1 MYRINKADGFTLL
14 EIILA
19 ISIIGIII
27 SVVFSANL
35 TGFKVFNFNRNTIDA
50 QQTARVIFSR
60 INPYIRSA
68 TKVDT
73 SNFTADEMVNDE
85 LKIYFP
91 ERDKDTANSY
101 HGMIYGLKDN
111 GEFFYQKIY
120 TDLSKSS
127 NRMSLNSG
135 EIVNIQN
142 VSFSYKENKK
152 LLKIKLIVDAGY
164 LTERIFVERIFLR
177 NTDIIITP

>member
-1 MYRINKADGFTLL
+1 MYKEKDADGFTLL

-35 TGFKVFNFNRNTIDA
+35 TGFKVFNFNRNTINA

-68 TKVDT
+68 TIVDT
-73 SNFTADEMVNDE
+73 SNFTADEMVDDE
-85 LKIYFP
+85 LTIYFP
-91 ERDKDTANSY
+91 ERDKDTEDSY

-111 GEFFYQKIY
+111 GEFFYKKIY
-120 TDLSKSS
+120 TDNSTS

-135 EIVNIQN
+135 EIVKIQN
-142 VSFSYKENKK
+142 LSFSYKDNKK
-152 LLKIKLIVDAGY
+152 LLKVKLIIDAGS
-164 LTERIFVERIFLR
+164 LKERIFVERIFLR
-177 NTDIIITP
+177 STDVTITP